1 MDFVNQRFNNFFLEY
16 RQRMINAAFKLFTR
30 QDKVG
35 NRTLLY
41 NDLLYLELIGLYG
54 TLIYDEIVTTH
65 PDSNKTIDDFKE
77 EFLWEEFRKHFGSI
91 NFNIEELDRLFGLS
105 QLIDFGF
112 SDSQQ
117 QIDQVDVPDTFVC
130 GCSMLPQTDTM
141 RVIIDYDPKPVY

>member
-1 MDFVNQRFNNFFLEY
+1 MDFVNQRFNKFFLEY

-77 EFLWEEFRKHFGSI
+77 EFLWEEFRKHFGSV
-91 NFNIEELDRLFGLS
+91 N
-105 QLIDFGF
+105 LI
-112 SDSQQ
+112 S
-117 QIDQVDVPDTFVC
+117 
-130 GCSMLPQTDTM
+130 
-141 RVIIDYDPKPVY
+141 RN